1 MAIVRYSD
9 MPKRSRT
16 AKPVKPAKA
25 ATKRPARLI
34 TKAYRQER
42 DENQAAFALVQ
53 RVIES
58 GEATGKNP
66 LAVALGRL
74 GGLRGGR
81 ARADKMTD
89 QERIESARLAA
100 RARWARVKKL

>member
-1 MAIVRYSD
+1 MRAMRYSG

-16 AKPVKPAKA
+16 KTVLKKPAK
-25 ATKRPARLI
+25 KPVRLV
-34 TKAYRQER
+34 TKAHRQER
-42 DENQAAFALVQ
+42 DENQTAFAVLQ

-58 GEATGKNP
+58 GEAEGKNP

-81 ARADKMTD
+81 ARADKLSKE
-89 QERIESARLAA
+89 QLQESARNAA
-100 RARWARVKKL
+100 RARWSGRK